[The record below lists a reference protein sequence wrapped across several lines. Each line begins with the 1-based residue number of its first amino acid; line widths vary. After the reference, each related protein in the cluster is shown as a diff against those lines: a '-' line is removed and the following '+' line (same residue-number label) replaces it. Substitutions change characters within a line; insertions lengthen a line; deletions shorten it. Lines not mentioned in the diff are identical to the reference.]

1 MIVPLTPLE
10 FRERAVAIYG
20 DKIGVVD
27 GEKRFTYAD
36 YGHRINRLANA
47 LTALGVGRGNI
58 VSFLTYNSHQL
69 LEAYY
74 AVPQIGAILNPI
86 NIRLLRPE
94 IEYILA
100 HAGSRVLCFHKDFSP
115 MVDAMRANLAH
126 FAHLEHYISMEAA
139 SVPEWAHAYEALVER
154 ASPEA
159 EDNLDAVDENAV
171 AELFYTSGTTGKPKG
186 VAITHRTLYIH
197 TLSAINGFQATE
209 DDTFLHV
216 VPLFHVNGWGTP
228 QVLTAVGGKHVI
240 LRKVEYGEM
249 LRLIE
254 SERVTKLLG
263 VPTVFNGLLQYPG
276 LKKYDLSSLRECFIG
291 GGSSSPALIEAIEE
305 KLGCRAYVGY
315 GLTETS
321 PVVAIAR
328 PKQHLRRDTATR
340 RSYQVKT
347 GLPLLGVRVRV
358 VDEHGDDVPRD
369 EKTVGEVVVRGN
381 HVMQAYLKDQEGTEA
396 AIVDGWF
403 HTGDMAV
410 MDREGYLTI
419 VDRKKDLI
427 VSGGENIASVEVEQ
441 VIQNHPAVFEAV
453 VIGVPDQK
461 WGEVPKALVVL
472 KPGEAA
478 SEGDII
484 AYARQH
490 LAHYKVP
497 KSVEFRETLPKGGT
511 GKILKR
517 ELREPYWANH
527 PGRV

>member
-10 FRERAVAIYG
+10 FRQRAVSLYC
-20 DKIGVVD
+20 DKVGIVD
-27 GEKRFTYAD
+27 GERRFTYAE
-36 YGHRINRLANA
+36 YGQRINRLANA
-47 LTALGVGRGNI
+47 LKDLGIGRGDV

-86 NIRLLRPE
+86 NIRLLRQE
-94 IEYILA
+94 IEYILT
-100 HAGSRVLCFHKDFSP
+100 HAESRVLCFHKDFGP
-115 MVDAMRANLAH
+115 MVEAMRANLGQ
-126 FAHLEHYISMEAA
+126 LKDYISMESA
-139 SVPEWAHAYEALVER
+139 SVPAWAHDYEELLGR

-159 EDNLDAVDENAV
+159 EDDLDMVDENAV

-186 VAITHRTLYIH
+186 VALTHRTLYIH
-197 TLSAINGFQATE
+197 TLTAINGFQATDE
-209 DDTFLHV
+209 DAFLHV

-228 QVLTAVGGKHVI
+228 QVLTAVGGKHVM

-254 SERVTKLLG
+254 AERVTKLLG
-263 VPTVFNGLLQYPG
+263 VPTVFNGLLTYPE
-276 LKKYDLSSLRECFIG
+276 LKKYDLISLTECFIG
-291 GGSSSPALIEAIEE
+291 GGPSSPALIEALEE

-328 PKQHLRRDTATR
+328 PKQHLRTDTATR

-347 GLPLLGVRVRV
+347 GLPLVGVRVRV
-358 VDEHGDDVPRD
+358 LDEHGAEVPRD

-381 HVMQAYLKDQEGTEA
+381 HVMQGYLNDQEGTQA

-410 MDREGYLTI
+410 IDREGYLTI

-427 VSGGENIASVEVEQ
+427 VSGGENIASVEVER
-441 VIQNHPAVFEAV
+441 VIQSHPAVFEAA

-472 KPGEAA
+472 KPGETA

-484 AYARQH
+484 AHARER

-497 KSVEFRETLPKGGT
+497 KSVEFRQSLPKGGT

-517 ELREPYWANH
+517 ELREPYWTNY
-527 PGRV
+527 PGRI